1 MELEQKNRIIK
12 RFLKEESENPV
23 AVELQDMDL
32 DLYTDLHKL
41 LDHIDLHNNDLF
53 NLQTLE
59 TDQDQWREFCGV
71 IKYSA
76 TFEKGGSPPLL
87 KSVDLKKAEE
97 GIRYTLNAHD
107 IIRLPKD
114 NYYERPTS
122 IPQDVDAELDDLIVN
137 SRAKLYT
144 LIQTFP
150 EAKPFDASN
159 LLQITALIQ
168 RHEEE
173 IERLSNDN
181 SEREEAE
188 KKLNILLDLNKVNE
202 LKRIN
207 IAQDNGPDRC
217 YCTLNENVGG
227 VTEKIS
233 LISLE
238 SVKQQLSR
246 LCNRAEGLSIE
257 DYNTER
263 EHYKLSTQ
271 AIIKLPKHGDI
282 KEVQHEAMALN
293 ISRLL
298 ELDTTAATTISHNGH
313 PALFIPFEDIRL
325 LSEFSL
331 GKTFYAWLA
340 GKTYTHYSTIKPLG
354 EGFQADCFINDFGN
368 VLGLLYLCSDTDTIG
383 GNCQNKALRKA
394 KSLFIFDQSI
404 METHKFI
411 LDSRLCL
418 IPGEFLI
425 KHTRHGLGRNRTI
438 IEDSSMHSKFQSI
451 VQLLSISDKIIQYIS
466 HIAWQ
471 HHKQQL
477 RIKRQFKKP
486 LIIEK
491 QSELTT
497 CLSDLVVLEKDAET
511 LRARIMERLQSIEDM
526 LPQTTGNAGF
536 LEIRQALIFEKL
548 LHNPIL
554 FSDDGRPFK
563 YPWTHR
569 QQNKIK
575 KIDDLGDDLI
585 QLTFSDKVSV
595 AMLDF
600 IKRRGGGDSITTT
613 SAKTITLSKDHLAAL
628 REDLLHPEHQ
638 LVLESS
644 TNYLDPVDLAII
656 KDAYNAGNRTYVM
669 NTIRTYREKMNSMI
683 SADEKLKCITE
694 TEKQLKELIDAAYDR
709 GFGMHVIKKF
719 FFDAQQQLQK
729 LMPPLKIPMNLNGAF
744 IAALKLDRVSEFN
757 SVVLE
762 AVKHDKITD
771 QLFTGFLDECI
782 LRAETATNYTQAQH
796 QSRMLSSSAKKVI
809 PQFEAVFMP
818 WMHVLTTSLQHN
830 ELNHPESTDITETK
844 HEKKEDDWIAKS
856 SPNSSTLDMIQEE
869 PIRMSCN

>member
-12 RFLKEESENPV
+12 RFLEEESENPV
-23 AVELQDMDL
+23 TVELQDLDL
-32 DLYTDLHKL
+32 ALYTDLDKL
-41 LDHIDLHNNDLF
+41 LDHIDLHNSGLF

-76 TFEKGGSPPLL
+76 TFEKEGSPPLL

-122 IPQDVDAELDDLIVN
+122 IPQDVDSELDDLVVN

-150 EAKPFDASN
+150 ETKPFDASDS
-159 LLQITALIQ
+159 LQITALIQ
-168 RHEEE
+168 RYEEE
-173 IERLSNDN
+173 IARLSDNN
-181 SEREEAE
+181 SEREKAE
-188 KKLNILLDLNKVNE
+188 KKLNILVDLNKLNE
-202 LKRIN
+202 LKRI
-207 IAQDNGPDRC
+207 IIPQDNGADLC
-217 YCTLNENVGG
+217 YCTLQENAGG

-233 LISLE
+233 LISLD
-238 SVKQQLSR
+238 SVKRQLR
-246 LCNRAEGLSIE
+246 HLCDRAEDLNIE

-340 GKTYTHYSTIKPLG
+340 GKTYTHYSTIKALG

-383 GNCQNKALRKA
+383 GNCQNKALRQA

-404 METHKFI
+404 MDTHKFI

-438 IEDSSMHSKFQSI
+438 IEDSSMDSKFQSI
-451 VQLLSISDKIIQYIS
+451 VQLRSIGDKIIQYIS

-471 HHKQQL
+471 HHKQQI

-486 LIIEK
+486 LSIEK

-497 CLSDLVVLEKDAET
+497 YLSDLIVLEKDAET
-511 LRARIMERLQSIEDM
+511 LRTKIMERLKSIDDM
-526 LPQTTGNAGF
+526 LPQTTENAGF
-536 LEIRQALIFEKL
+536 LEIKQALIFEKL

-575 KIDDLGDDLI
+575 KIDELGDDII

-613 SAKTITLSKDHLAAL
+613 SAKTITLSKVHLAAL

-638 LVLESS
+638 LVFEPS
-644 TNYLDPVDLAII
+644 TNYLDPADLAII
-656 KDAYNAGNRTYVM
+656 KEAYNAGNRNYIM
-669 NTIRTYREKMNSMI
+669 NTIRTYREKMNSM
-683 SADEKLKCITE
+683 SSTDEKLKCIIE
-694 TEKQLKELIDAAYDR
+694 TEKQLKELIDTAYDK

-729 LMPPLKIPMNLNGAF
+729 LMPPLKTSINLNAAF
-744 IAALKLDRVSEFN
+744 NAALKLDRVSEFN
-757 SVVLE
+757 AVVLE
-762 AVKHDKITD
+762 AVKQDKITN
-771 QLFTGFLDECI
+771 QLFTGFLDECV
-782 LRAETATNYTQAQH
+782 LRAGIATNYTQAQH
-796 QSRMLSSSAKKVI
+796 ESRMLSSSAKKVI
-809 PQFEAVFMP
+809 LQLEALLMP
-818 WMHVLTTSLQHN
+818 WMRVLTTSLQQN
-830 ELNHPESTDITETK
+830 ELNYTESIDVTETK
-844 HEKKEDDWIAKS
+844 QEKKE
-856 SPNSSTLDMIQEE
+856 PSTLDKIQEE
-869 PIRMSCN
+869 QIRMSCN